1 MVCDI
6 IVAMKTILVLAPTP
20 VLPDAIRP
28 LLSPEEYRLVHRT
41 DLSDVEP
48 LAKASFLDACI
59 VDAEEGDVRALW
71 MIEKFRQLAPGTP
84 IIVFRGPTWEW
95 EEEAYLKGVSAVLSK
110 PIRGR
115 LLVSMLQ
122 RFAKPAGPTI
132 PPARPLPARI
142 PPAPIVR
149 PTYEITSA
157 SQQAL
162 QVLRRFSEVLTHS
175 LNAEAMLRQ
184 FLLFLR
190 EILGINRSV
199 IFLRYSAGSFGM
211 ANPDSRQL
219 RPAAATGLVP
229 VALENLELSLDSGIG
244 GFVHSTGRLL
254 RRDSDEA
261 NEHEIQKE
269 FQLLGAQ
276 LAIPILDRQ
285 TLMGIALFD
294 ERLTGEPLL
303 NHELELIFHLLEQL
317 GLALKNIWLHE
328 QVVVN
333 HQMMTDV
340 LRELT
345 SACVV
350 VNRELKIL
358 HANKAARNLFSR
370 PGRRGIELEF
380 SDLPAAIGSKVYQVL
395 NTGTGI
401 APFRYQAPEDPQSAF
416 NVSVVPFQ
424 QQNGVLPN
432 SVLLMV
438 EDRSREEQLRRLEVE
453 TANLRLVK
461 TMADRLAHEIGNALV
476 PLSTY
481 QQLLGD
487 KYKDPDFRAGLETAM
502 ADSVKRISRLTS
514 QMRFL
519 ARDTLVAK
527 EALPLAQLLEDA
539 FQEAQKYQPLKS
551 ANLKMDKREQP
562 IVLAGDRAALK
573 HAVAEVML
581 NALQA
586 NPTNAK
592 VEVRTHL
599 DSGEKGSHWVHID
612 IVDNGPGFSPE
623 ALKKVPEPFFTTR
636 NVGLGLGLA
645 VTRKIVETHHGKLE
659 VIDGRKDRPSTV
671 RISLPLDA
679 TAA

>member
-1 MVCDI
+1 
-6 IVAMKTILVLAPTP
+6 MKTILVLAPTP

-28 LLSPEEYRLVHRT
+28 LLSPEDYRLLHRT
-41 DLSDVEP
+41 EVGEIEP
-48 LAKASFLDACI
+48 LAKGSFLDACI
-59 VDAEEGDVRALW
+59 VDAEGGDVRALW
-71 MIEKFRQLAPGTP
+71 MIEKLRQLAPNTP
-84 IIVFRGPTWEW
+84 IIVFKGATWEW

-110 PIRGR
+110 PVRGR
-115 LLVSMLQ
+115 LLLSMLD
-122 RFAKPAGPTI
+122 RFGKPAVI
-132 PPARPLPARI
+132 QPPAPRPLPVRAA
-142 PPAPIVR
+142 PAPMR
-149 PTYEITSA
+149 PTYELTNSP
-157 SQQAL
+157 QPAL

-184 FLLFLR
+184 FLMFLR
-190 EILGINRSV
+190 EILGINRSS
-199 IFLRYSAGSFGM
+199 IFLRYAAGTFGV

-219 RPAAATGLVP
+219 RPAASIGLVP
-229 VALENLELSLDSGIG
+229 VALSNLELSFDSGIG
-244 GFVHSTGRLL
+244 GFLYGTGRVL

-261 NEHEIQKE
+261 NDPEIQKE

-276 LAIPILDRQ
+276 LAVPILDRQ
-285 TLMGIALFD
+285 TIVGVAIFD

-303 NHELELIFHLLEQL
+303 NQELELIFHLLEQL
-317 GLALKNIWLHE
+317 GLALKNIWLHD
-328 QVVVN
+328 QVVAN

-350 VNRELKIL
+350 ADRDLKIL
-358 HANKAARNLFSR
+358 HANKAARSMFSR
-370 PGRRGIELEF
+370 PGRRGVDIEF
-380 SDLPAAIGSKVYQVL
+380 TDLPAAIGSKVYQVL
-395 NTGTGI
+395 NTGTAI
-401 APFRYQAPEDPQSAF
+401 APFKFQPADEPQSIH
-416 NVSVVPFQ
+416 NVSIAPFQ
-424 QQNGVLPN
+424 QAEGLPKA
-432 SVLLMV
+432 VLLIV
-438 EDRSREEQLRRLEVE
+438 EDRSKEEQLRRLEVE

-481 QQLLGD
+481 QQLLAD

-519 ARDTLVAK
+519 ARDTLVSR

-573 HAVAEVML
+573 HAVTEVML

-586 NPTNAK
+586 NPSNAK
-592 VEVRTHL
+592 VEVRTQL
-599 DSGEKGSHWVHID
+599 DSGERGSHWVHID
-612 IVDNGPGFSPE
+612 IMDNGPGFSAE

-645 VTRKIVETHHGKLE
+645 VTRKIIETHHGKLE
-659 VIDGRKDRPSTV
+659 VIDGRKDHPGTV

>member
-1 MVCDI
+1 
-6 IVAMKTILVLAPTP
+6 MKTILVLAPTP

-28 LLSPEEYRLVHRT
+28 LLSPEDYRLLHRT
-41 DLSDVEP
+41 DLGDVEP
-48 LAKASFLDACI
+48 LAKGSFIDACI

-71 MIEKFRQLAPGTP
+71 MIEKLRQLAPNTP
-84 IIVFRGPTWEW
+84 LIVFKGATWEW
-95 EEEAYLKGVSAVLSK
+95 EEEAYLKGVSVVLSK
-110 PIRGR
+110 PVRGR
-115 LLVSMLQ
+115 LLLSMLE
-122 RFAKPAGPTI
+122 RFAKPSL
-132 PPARPLPARI
+132 PAAPAPRPLPARV
-142 PPAPIVR
+142 PAAPLAR
-149 PTYEITSA
+149 PTYELASS

-184 FLLFLR
+184 FLIFLR

-199 IFLRYSAGSFGM
+199 IFLRYSAGAFGVS
-211 ANPDSRQL
+211 NPDSRQL
-219 RPAAATGLVP
+219 RSAAAIGLVP
-229 VALENLELSLDSGIG
+229 AALGTVELSLDSGIG
-244 GFVHSTGRLL
+244 GFIFSTGRLL

-261 NEHEIQKE
+261 DDPEIQKE

-276 LAIPILDRQ
+276 LAIPILDRE
-285 TLMGIALFD
+285 TLAGVAVFD

-303 NHELELIFHLLEQL
+303 NHELEMIFHLLEQL
-317 GLALKNIWLHE
+317 GLGLKNIWLHD
-328 QVVVN
+328 QVVTN

-350 VNRELKIL
+350 VNRDLKIL
-358 HANKAARNLFSR
+358 HANKTARNLFSK
-370 PGRRGIELEF
+370 PSRRGAELEF
-380 SDLPAAIGSKVYQVL
+380 SDLPAALGSKVYQVL
-395 NTGTGI
+395 NTGTGV
-401 APFRYQAPEDPQSAF
+401 APFRYQPSDEPQSIY
-416 NVSVVPFQ
+416 NVTVVPFQ
-424 QQNGVLPN
+424 QQNGGLPN
-432 SVLLMV
+432 SALLIV

-476 PLSTY
+476 PVSTY
-481 QQLLGD
+481 QQLLAD

-551 ANLKMDKREQP
+551 ANLKIDKREQP

-573 HAVAEVML
+573 HAVTEVML

-599 DSGEKGSHWVHID
+599 DSGEHGSHWVHID
-612 IVDNGPGFSPE
+612 ILDNGPGFTPE

-645 VTRKIVETHHGKLE
+645 VTRKILETHHGKLE

>member
-1 MVCDI
+1 
-6 IVAMKTILVLAPTP
+6 MKTILVLAPTP

-28 LLSPEEYRLVHRT
+28 LLSPDDFRLLHRT
-41 DLSDVEP
+41 DIADIEP
-48 LAKASFLDACI
+48 LAKGSFLDACI
-59 VDAEEGDVRALW
+59 VDAEGGDVRALW
-71 MIEKFRQLAPGTP
+71 MIEKLRQLAPHTP
-84 IIVFRGPTWEW
+84 IIVYKGVSWEW

-110 PIRGR
+110 PVRGR
-115 LLVSMLQ
+115 LLLSMLE
-122 RFAKPAGPTI
+122 RFGKPASVQ
-132 PPARPLPARI
+132 PPAPRPLPAR
-142 PPAPIVR
+142 APTAPLVR
-149 PTYEITSA
+149 PTYDLASG

-184 FLLFLR
+184 FLMFLR
-190 EILGINRSV
+190 EILAINRSS
-199 IFLRYSAGSFGM
+199 IFLRYSAGTFGIS
-211 ANPDSRQL
+211 NPDSRQL
-219 RPAAATGLVP
+219 RPAAAIGLVP
-229 VALENLELSLDSGIG
+229 AAMSTFELSLDSGIG
-244 GFVHSTGRLL
+244 GFLNGTGRVL

-261 NEHEIQKE
+261 NDPEIQKE

-276 LAIPILDRQ
+276 LAVPILDRQ
-285 TLMGIALFD
+285 TIVGVAVFD

-303 NHELELIFHLLEQL
+303 NHELELIFHLLEEV
-317 GLALKNIWLHE
+317 GLALKNIWLHD
-328 QVVVN
+328 QVVTN

-350 VNRELKIL
+350 IDRDLKIL
-358 HANKAARNLFSR
+358 HANKTARNMFSR
-370 PGRRGIELEF
+370 PGRRGAEIEF
-380 SDLPAAIGSKVYQVL
+380 ADLPAALGSKVYQVL
-395 NTGTGI
+395 NTGTAI
-401 APFRYQAPEDPQSAF
+401 APFKFHPSEEPQSICD
-416 NVSVVPFQ
+416 VSITPFQ
-424 QQNGVLPN
+424 QQDGAAK
-432 SVLLMV
+432 SVLLTV
-438 EDRSREEQLRRLEVE
+438 EDRSKEEQLRHLEVE

-481 QQLLGD
+481 QQLLAD

-519 ARDTLVAK
+519 ARDTLVSR
-527 EALPLAQLLEDA
+527 EALPLAQLLQDA

-551 ANLKMDKREQP
+551 ANLKIDKREQP

-586 NPTNAK
+586 NPSNAK

-599 DSGEKGSHWVHID
+599 DSGERGSHWVHID
-612 IVDNGPGFSPE
+612 IMDNGPGFSAE

-645 VTRKIVETHHGKLE
+645 VTRKIIETHHGKLE
-659 VIDGRKDRPSTV
+659 VIDGRKDHPGTV

>member
-1 MVCDI
+1 
-6 IVAMKTILVLAPTP
+6 MKTILVLAPTP

-28 LLSPEEYRLVHRT
+28 LLSPEDYRLLHRT
-41 DLSDVEP
+41 DIGDIEP
-48 LAKASFLDACI
+48 LAKGSFLDACI
-59 VDAEEGDVRALW
+59 VDAEGGDVRALW
-71 MIEKFRQLAPGTP
+71 MIEKLRQLAPHTP
-84 IIVFRGPTWEW
+84 ILVFKGAAWEW

-110 PIRGR
+110 PVRGR
-115 LLVSMLQ
+115 LLMSMLD
-122 RFAKPAGPTI
+122 RFGKPAAI
-132 PPARPLPARI
+132 Q
-142 PPAPIVR
+142 PPAPRPIPARAALAPVVR
-149 PTYEITSA
+149 PTYELAGS
-157 SQQAL
+157 SQPAL

-175 LNAEAMLRQ
+175 LNSEGMLRQ
-184 FLLFLR
+184 FLMFLR
-190 EILGINRSV
+190 EILGINRSS
-199 IFLRYSAGSFGM
+199 IFLRYSAGTFGV
-211 ANPDSRQL
+211 ANPDSRQF
-219 RPAAATGLVP
+219 RPAASIGLVP
-229 VALENLELSLDSGIG
+229 VKLNDFELSLDSGIA
-244 GFVHSTGRLL
+244 GFLNSTGRLL

-261 NEHEIQKE
+261 NDPEIQKE

-285 TLMGIALFD
+285 SIVGIAVFD

-303 NHELELIFHLLEQL
+303 NQEIELIFHLLEEL
-317 GLALKNIWLHE
+317 GLALKNIWLHD
-328 QVVVN
+328 QVVTN
-333 HQMMTDV
+333 HQIMTDV

-350 VNRELKIL
+350 VDRDLKIL
-358 HANKAARNLFSR
+358 HANKAARSLFSR
-370 PGRRGIELEF
+370 PGRRGGDIEF
-380 SDLPAAIGSKVYQVL
+380 IDFPAALGSKVYQVL

-401 APFRYQAPEDPQSAF
+401 APFKFHTPEEPQSIF
-416 NVSVVPFQ
+416 NVSISPFQ
-424 QQNGVLPN
+424 LQDGLPR
-432 SVLLMV
+432 SVLLIV

-481 QQLLGD
+481 QQLLAD

-519 ARDTLVAK
+519 ARDTMVSR

-539 FQEAQKYQPLKS
+539 FHEAQKYQPLKS
-551 ANLKMDKREQP
+551 ANLKMEKREQP
-562 IVLAGDRAALK
+562 IILAGDRAALK

-586 NPTNAK
+586 NPSNAK

-599 DSGEKGSHWVHID
+599 DSGERGSHWVHID
-612 IVDNGPGFSPE
+612 ILDNGPGFSAE

-645 VTRKIVETHHGKLE
+645 VTRKIIETHHGKLE
-659 VIDGRKDRPSTV
+659 VIEGRKDHPGTV

-679 TAA
+679 SAA

>member
-1 MVCDI
+1 
-6 IVAMKTILVLAPTP
+6 MKTILVLAPTP
-20 VLPDAIRP
+20 LLPEAIRP
-28 LLSPEEYRLVHRT
+28 LLSPDDYRLVHRT
-41 DLSDVEP
+41 DLTEVEP
-48 LAKASFLDACI
+48 LAKGSFLDACI

-71 MIEKFRQLAPGTP
+71 MIEKLRQLAPNTP
-84 IIVFRGPTWEW
+84 IIVYKGPTWEW

-110 PIRGR
+110 PVRGR
-115 LLVSMLQ
+115 LLISMLE
-122 RFAKPAGPTI
+122 RFGKPATPAIPT
-132 PPARPLPARI
+132 PRPLPARLA
-142 PPAPIVR
+142 PPAR
-149 PTYEITSA
+149 PTYEIPSS

-175 LNAEAMLRQ
+175 LNTEGMLRQ

-190 EILGINRSV
+190 EIVGINRSV
-199 IFLRYSAGSFGM
+199 IFLRYAAGSFG
-211 ANPDSRQL
+211 AGSDSRQL
-219 RPAAATGLVP
+219 RPASAIGLVP
-229 VALENLELSLDSGIG
+229 APLEHLELSLETGIG
-244 GFVHSTGRLL
+244 GFLYSTGRLL
-254 RRDSDEA
+254 RRDSEEA
-261 NEHEIQKE
+261 NDPEIQKE

-276 LAIPILDRQ
+276 LAVPVLDRQ
-285 TLMGIALFD
+285 TLVGIAVFD

-303 NHELELIFHLLEQL
+303 NHELELIFHLLEEV
-317 GLALKNIWLHE
+317 GLALKNIWLHD

-350 VNRELKIL
+350 VNRDLKVL
-358 HANKAARNLFSR
+358 HANKTARTLFSR
-370 PGRRGIELEF
+370 PGRRGVDLEF
-380 SDLPAAIGSKVYQVL
+380 SDLPAALGSKVYQVL

-401 APFRYQAPEDPQSAF
+401 APFRYQPPENAQAIY
-416 NVSVVPFQ
+416 NITVVPFQ
-424 QQNGVLPN
+424 QQTGGLPN
-432 SVLLMV
+432 SALLVV
-438 EDRSREEQLRRLEVE
+438 EDRSKEEQLRRLEVE

-476 PLSTY
+476 PVSTY

-519 ARDTLVAK
+519 ARDNIVAK

-551 ANLKMDKREQP
+551 ANLKLEKRDQP

-599 DSGEKGSHWVHID
+599 DSGEKGASWVHID
-612 IVDNGPGFSPE
+612 IQDNGPGFSAE

-645 VTRKIVETHHGKLE
+645 VTRKILETHHGKLE
-659 VIDGRKDRPSTV
+659 VIEGRKDHPSIV
-671 RISLPLDA
+671 RISLPLEA

>member
-1 MVCDI
+1 
-6 IVAMKTILVLAPTP
+6 MKTILVLAPTP
-20 VLPDAIRP
+20 LLPEAIRP
-28 LLSPEEYRLVHRT
+28 LLSPEDYRLVHRT
-41 DLSDVEP
+41 DLAEVEP
-48 LAKASFLDACI
+48 LAKSSLLDACI

-71 MIEKFRQLAPGTP
+71 MIEKFRQLAPQTP
-84 IIVFRGPTWEW
+84 IIVFKGATWEW
-95 EEEAYLKGVSAVLSK
+95 EEEAYLKGVAAVLSK
-110 PIRGR
+110 PVRGR
-115 LLVSMLQ
+115 LLISMLE
-122 RFAKPAGPTI
+122 RFAKPATPTL
-132 PPARPLPARI
+132 PAPRPLPVRI
-142 PPAPIVR
+142 PAGPAAR
-149 PTYEITSA
+149 PTYEIASG

-162 QVLRRFSEVLTHS
+162 QVFRRFSEVLTHS
-175 LNAEAMLRQ
+175 LNTEGMLRQ
-184 FLLFLR
+184 FLSFLR

-199 IFLRYSAGSFGM
+199 IFLRYAAGSFGL
-211 ANPDSRQL
+211 AHPESRQL
-219 RPAAATGLVP
+219 RSACAIGLVP
-229 VALENLELSLDSGIG
+229 VALDHFELSLETGIG
-244 GFVHSTGRLL
+244 GFLCSTGRLL

-261 NEHEIQKE
+261 ANDPEIQKE

-285 TLMGIALFD
+285 TLVGVAIFD

-303 NHELELIFHLLEQL
+303 NHELELIFHLLEEV
-317 GLALKNIWLHE
+317 GLALKNIWLHD

-350 VNRELKIL
+350 VNRDLKIL
-358 HANKAARNLFSR
+358 HANKTARQLFSR
-370 PGRRGIELEF
+370 PGRRGVELEF
-380 SDLPAAIGSKVYQVL
+380 SDLPAALGSKIYQVL

-401 APFRYQAPEDPQSAF
+401 APFKFQPPENLQAIY
-416 NVSVVPFQ
+416 NVTIVPFQ
-424 QQNGVLPN
+424 QQTGGLPN
-432 SVLLMV
+432 SALLVV
-438 EDRSREEQLRRLEVE
+438 EDRSKEEQLRRLEVE
-453 TANLRLVK
+453 AGNLRLVK

-481 QQLLGD
+481 QQLLAD

-519 ARDTLVAK
+519 ARDNLVAR

-551 ANLKMDKREQP
+551 ANLKLEKRDQP

-612 IVDNGPGFSPE
+612 IQDNGPGFTAE

-645 VTRKIVETHHGKLE
+645 VSRKIIETHHGKLE
-659 VIDGRKDRPSTV
+659 VIDGRKDHPSIV

>member
-1 MVCDI
+1 
-6 IVAMKTILVLAPTP
+6 MKTILVLAPTP
-20 VLPDAIRP
+20 VLADAIRP
-28 LLSPEEYRLVHRT
+28 LLSPEEYRLIHRA
-41 DLSDVEP
+41 DLGDLEP
-48 LAKASFLDACI
+48 LAKGSFLDACI

-71 MIEKFRQLAPGTP
+71 MIEKLRQLAPQTP
-84 IIVFRGPTWEW
+84 LIVFKGPTWEW

-110 PIRGR
+110 PVRGR

-122 RFAKPAGPTI
+122 RFSKPAAAAV
-132 PPARPLPARI
+132 PAPRPLPARI
-142 PPAPIVR
+142 PPPPAAAR
-149 PTYEITSA
+149 PTYEITSG

-175 LNAEAMLRQ
+175 LNGEAMLRQ

-199 IFLRYSAGSFGM
+199 IFLRYAAGTFGVTQ
-211 ANPDSRQL
+211 PDSRQL
-219 RPAAATGLVP
+219 RSAAAIGLVP
-229 VALENLELSLDSGIG
+229 VALNSFELSLENGIG
-244 GFVHSTGRLL
+244 GFLYSTGRLL

-261 NEHEIQKE
+261 NDPDIQKE

-285 TLMGIALFD
+285 TLVGVAVFD

-303 NHELELIFHLLEQL
+303 NHELELIFHLLEEL
-317 GLALKNIWLHE
+317 GLALKNIWLHD
-328 QVVVN
+328 QVVAN

-350 VNRELKIL
+350 VSRDLKIL
-358 HANKAARNLFSR
+358 HANKAARNMFA
-370 PGRRGIELEF
+370 GRRGAEF
-380 SDLPAAIGSKVYQVL
+380 EFTDLPATLGSKVYQVL
-395 NTGTGI
+395 STGTGI
-401 APFRYQAPEDPQSAF
+401 APFKFQPSEEQQSIY
-416 NVSVVPFQ
+416 NVTVVPFQ
-424 QQNGVLPN
+424 QQTSGLPN
-432 SVLLMV
+432 SVLLV
-438 EDRSREEQLRRLEVE
+438 VDDRSKEEQLRRLEVE

-481 QQLLGD
+481 QQLLAD

-551 ANLKMDKREQP
+551 ANLKIDKREQP

-599 DSGEKGSHWVHID
+599 DSGQHGSHWVHID
-612 IVDNGPGFSPE
+612 ILDNGPGFSAE

-645 VTRKIVETHHGKLE
+645 VTRKIVETHNGKLE
-659 VIDGRKDRPSTV
+659 VIDGRKDHPSTV

>member
-1 MVCDI
+1 
-6 IVAMKTILVLAPTP
+6 MKTILVLAPTP
-20 VLPDAIRP
+20 VLADAIRP
-28 LLSPEEYRLVHRT
+28 LLSPEEYRLIHRA
-41 DLSDVEP
+41 DLGDLEP
-48 LAKASFLDACI
+48 LAKGSFLDACI

-71 MIEKFRQLAPGTP
+71 MIEKLRQLAPQTP
-84 IIVFRGPTWEW
+84 LIVFKGPTWEW

-110 PIRGR
+110 PVRGR

-122 RFAKPAGPTI
+122 RFSKPAAV
-132 PPARPLPARI
+132 PAPRPLPARI
-142 PPAPIVR
+142 PPPPAAAR
-149 PTYEITSA
+149 PTYEITSG

-175 LNAEAMLRQ
+175 LNGEAMLRQ

-199 IFLRYSAGSFGM
+199 IFLRYAAGTFGVTQ
-211 ANPDSRQL
+211 PDSRQL
-219 RPAAATGLVP
+219 RSAAAIGLVP
-229 VALENLELSLDSGIG
+229 VALNSFELSLENGIG
-244 GFVHSTGRLL
+244 GFLYSTGRLL

-261 NEHEIQKE
+261 NDPDIQKE

-285 TLMGIALFD
+285 TLVGVAVFD

-303 NHELELIFHLLEQL
+303 NHELELIFHLLEEL
-317 GLALKNIWLHE
+317 GLALKNIWLHD
-328 QVVVN
+328 QVVAN

-350 VNRELKIL
+350 VSRDLKIL
-358 HANKAARNLFSR
+358 HANKAARNMFA
-370 PGRRGIELEF
+370 GRRGAEF
-380 SDLPAAIGSKVYQVL
+380 EFTDLPATLGSKVYQVL
-395 NTGTGI
+395 STGTGI
-401 APFRYQAPEDPQSAF
+401 APFKFQPSEEQQCIY
-416 NVSVVPFQ
+416 NVTVVPFQ
-424 QQNGVLPN
+424 QQTSGLPN
-432 SVLLMV
+432 SVLLV
-438 EDRSREEQLRRLEVE
+438 VDDRSKEEQLRRLEVE

-481 QQLLGD
+481 QQLLAD

-551 ANLKMDKREQP
+551 ANLKIDKREQP

-599 DSGEKGSHWVHID
+599 DSGQHGSHWVHID
-612 IVDNGPGFSPE
+612 ILDNGPGFSAE

-645 VTRKIVETHHGKLE
+645 VTRKIVETHNGKLE
-659 VIDGRKDRPSTV
+659 VIDGRKDHPSTV

>member
-1 MVCDI
+1 
-6 IVAMKTILVLAPTP
+6 MKTILVLAPTP

-28 LLSPEEYRLVHRT
+28 FLSPEEYRLLHRT
-41 DLSDVEP
+41 DITDIEP
-48 LAKASFLDACI
+48 FARGSFLDACI
-59 VDAEEGDVRALW
+59 VDAEGGDVRALW
-71 MIEKFRQLAPGTP
+71 MIEKLRQLAPNTP
-84 IIVFRGPTWEW
+84 IIVFKGATWEW

-110 PIRGR
+110 PVRGR
-115 LLVSMLQ
+115 LLLSMLE
-122 RFAKPAGPTI
+122 RFGKPAAI
-132 PPARPLPARI
+132 QPAAPRPLPARAA
-142 PPAPIVR
+142 PAPPLR
-149 PTYEITSA
+149 PTYELTTA
-157 SQQAL
+157 SQPAL
-162 QVLRRFSEVLTHS
+162 HVLRRFSEVLTHS

-184 FLLFLR
+184 FLMFLR
-190 EILGINRSV
+190 EIVGINRSS
-199 IFLRYSAGSFGM
+199 IFLRYSAGAFGV
-211 ANPDSRQL
+211 ASPDSRQL
-219 RPAAATGLVP
+219 RAAAAIGLVP
-229 VALENLELSLDSGIG
+229 ATLNTFEMSLDSGIG
-244 GFVHSTGRLL
+244 GFVASTGRVL
-254 RRDSDEA
+254 RRDNEEA
-261 NEHEIQKE
+261 NEPEIQKE

-276 LAIPILDRQ
+276 LAIPILDRH
-285 TLMGIALFD
+285 TIVGIAAFD

-303 NHELELIFHLLEQL
+303 NQELELIFHLLGEL
-317 GLALKNIWLHE
+317 GLALKNIWLHD
-328 QVVVN
+328 QVVAN

-350 VNRELKIL
+350 VDRDLKIL
-358 HANKAARNLFSR
+358 HANKSARNLFSR
-370 PGRRGIELEF
+370 AGRRGAEIEF
-380 SDLPAAIGSKVYQVL
+380 ADLPAALGSKVYQVL
-395 NTGTGI
+395 NTGTAI
-401 APFRYQAPEDPQSAF
+401 APFKFHPPDEPQSVY
-416 NVSVVPFQ
+416 NVSIAPFQ
-424 QQNGVLPN
+424 QQDGMPK
-432 SVLLMV
+432 SVLLTV
-438 EDRSREEQLRRLEVE
+438 EDRSKEDQLRRLEVE

-481 QQLLGD
+481 QQLLAD

-519 ARDTLVAK
+519 ARDTLVSR

-562 IVLAGDRAALK
+562 IVLAGDRTALK

-586 NPTNAK
+586 NPSNAR

-599 DSGEKGSHWVHID
+599 DSGERGSHWVHID
-612 IVDNGPGFSPE
+612 IMDNGPGFSAE

-645 VTRKIVETHHGKLE
+645 VTRKIIETHHGKLE
-659 VIDGRKDRPSTV
+659 VIDGRKDHPGTV

-679 TAA
+679 TAAA

>member
-1 MVCDI
+1 
-6 IVAMKTILVLAPTP
+6 MKTILVLAPTP
-20 VLPDAIRP
+20 VLPDVIRP
-28 LLSPEEYRLVHRT
+28 LLSPEEYRLIHRT
-41 DLSDVEP
+41 DLADVEP
-48 LAKASFLDACI
+48 LAKGSLIDACI

-71 MIEKFRQLAPGTP
+71 MIEKFRQFAGSTP
-84 IIVFRGPTWEW
+84 IIVFKGATWEW

-110 PIRGR
+110 PVRGR
-115 LLVSMLQ
+115 LLISMLD
-122 RFAKPAGPTI
+122 RFGKPSAPAA
-132 PPARPLPARI
+132 PAARPLPARVAP
-142 PPAPIVR
+142 PPAAAR
-149 PTYEITSA
+149 PTYEITSG

-184 FLLFLR
+184 FLQFLR

-199 IFLRYSAGSFGM
+199 IFLRYAAGTFGL
-211 ANPDSRQL
+211 AHPASPQL
-219 RPAAATGLVP
+219 RSAAAIGLVP
-229 VALENLELSLDSGIG
+229 VALNSFELSLESGIG
-244 GFVHSTGRLL
+244 GFLYGTGRLL
-254 RRDSDEA
+254 RRDSEEA
-261 NEHEIQKE
+261 NNADIQKE

-276 LAIPILDRQ
+276 LAVPILDRQ
-285 TLMGIALFD
+285 TLVGVAVFD

-303 NHELELIFHLLEQL
+303 NHELELIFHLLEEL
-317 GLALKNIWLHE
+317 GIALKNIWLHD
-328 QVVVN
+328 QVVGN
-333 HQMMTDV
+333 HQMLTDV

-358 HANKAARNLFSR
+358 HANKTARHLFSR
-370 PGRRGIELEF
+370 AGRRGAEFEF
-380 SDLPAAIGSKVYQVL
+380 SDLPAALGSKVYQVL

-401 APFRYQAPEDPQSAF
+401 APFKYQAPEDQQSIF
-416 NVSVVPFQ
+416 NVTVVPFQ
-424 QQNGVLPN
+424 QQSGTLPN
-432 SVLLMV
+432 AVLLV
-438 EDRSREEQLRRLEVE
+438 VDDRSKEEQLRRLEVE
-453 TANLRLVK
+453 AANLRLVK

-481 QQLLGD
+481 QQLLAD

-519 ARDTLVAK
+519 ARDTLVAR

-551 ANLKMDKREQP
+551 ANLKIDKREQP

-586 NPTNAK
+586 NPANAK

-599 DSGEKGSHWVHID
+599 DSGERGSHWVHID
-612 IVDNGPGFSPE
+612 IVDNGPGFSAE

-659 VIDGRKDRPSTV
+659 VIDGRKDHPSTV

>member
-1 MVCDI
+1 
-6 IVAMKTILVLAPTP
+6 MKTILVLAPTP
-20 VLPDAIRP
+20 VLPEAIRP

-41 DLSDVEP
+41 DLTEIEA
-48 LAKASFLDACI
+48 LAKGALLDACI

-71 MIEKFRQLAPGTP
+71 MIEKFRQLAPSTP
-84 IIVFRGPTWEW
+84 ILVYRGATWEW

-115 LLVSMLQ
+115 LLITMLE
-122 RFAKPAGPTI
+122 RFSRRAVA
-132 PPARPLPARI
+132 ASLRPLPARASSA
-142 PPAPIVR
+142 PAPVVR
-149 PTYEITSA
+149 PTYEIPSG

-162 QVLRRFSEVLTHS
+162 QVFRKFSEVLTHS
-175 LNAEAMLRQ
+175 LSTEGMLRQ

-199 IFLRYSAGSFGM
+199 VFLRYAAGSFG
-211 ANPDSRQL
+211 AGSDSRQL
-219 RPAAATGLVP
+219 RPACAVGLIP
-229 VALENLELSLDSGIG
+229 APIEHLELSLESGIG
-244 GFVHSTGRLL
+244 GFLFSTGRIL
-254 RRDSDEA
+254 RRDNEEA
-261 NEHEIQKE
+261 GDPEIQKE

-276 LAIPILDRQ
+276 LALPILDRQ
-285 TLMGIALFD
+285 TLVGVAVFD

-303 NHELELIFHLLEQL
+303 NHELELIFHLLEEV
-317 GLALKNIWLHE
+317 GMALKNIWLHD
-328 QVVVN
+328 QVVAS

-350 VNRELKIL
+350 VNRDLKIL
-358 HANKAARNLFSR
+358 HANKSARGLFSR
-370 PGRRGIELEF
+370 PGARGAELEF
-380 SDLPAAIGSKVYQVL
+380 ADLPAALGSKVYQVL

-401 APFRYQAPEDPQSAF
+401 APFRYQPAEQPQVIH
-416 NVSVVPFQ
+416 NVTIVPFQ
-424 QQNGVLPN
+424 QSAGGLPN
-432 SVLLMV
+432 SALLVV
-438 EDRSREEQLRRLEVE
+438 EDRSKEEQLRRLEVE

-502 ADSVKRISRLTS
+502 ADSVKRIGRLTS

-519 ARDTLVAK
+519 ARDSIVAK

-551 ANLKMDKREQP
+551 ANLKMEKRDQP

-592 VEVRTHL
+592 VEVRTRL
-599 DSGEKGSHWVHID
+599 DSSEKGAAWVHID
-612 IVDNGPGFSPE
+612 IVDNGPGFSAE

-659 VIDGRKDRPSTV
+659 VIESRKDNPSIV
-671 RISLPLDA
+671 RISLPLEA

>member
-1 MVCDI
+1 
-6 IVAMKTILVLAPTP
+6 MKTILVLAPTP

-28 LLSPEEYRLVHRT
+28 LLSPEDCRLLHRT
-41 DLSDVEP
+41 ELSDIEP
-48 LAKASFLDACI
+48 LAKGSFLNACI

-71 MIEKFRQLAPGTP
+71 MIEKFRQLAPATP
-84 IIVFRGPTWEW
+84 IIVFKGATWDW

-110 PIRGR
+110 PVRGR
-115 LLVSMLQ
+115 LLLSMLE
-122 RFAKPAGPTI
+122 RFSKPTAPTA
-132 PPARPLPARI
+132 PPSMRPLPARV
-142 PPAPIVR
+142 PPAAPMKN
-149 PTYEITSA
+149 PAYEITS
-157 SQQAL
+157 STQQAL

-184 FLLFLR
+184 FLTFLR
-190 EILGINRSV
+190 EILGVNRSL
-199 IFLRYSAGSFGM
+199 IFLRYAAGTFGVTQ
-211 ANPDSRQL
+211 PDSRQL
-219 RPAAATGLVP
+219 RSAGAIGLVP
-229 VALENLELSLDSGIG
+229 AGLSNVELSLDSGIG
-244 GFVHSTGRLL
+244 GFLYRTGRLL
-254 RRDSDEA
+254 RRDNEEASDP
-261 NEHEIQKE
+261 EIQKE

-276 LAIPILDRQ
+276 LAVPILDRQ
-285 TLMGIALFD
+285 TLVGVAIFD
-294 ERLTGEPLL
+294 ERVTGEPLL

-317 GLALKNIWLHE
+317 GLALKNIWLHD
-328 QVVVN
+328 QVVAN

-358 HANKAARNLFSR
+358 HANKSARSMFSR
-370 PGRRGIELEF
+370 PGRRGAELEF
-380 SDLPAAIGSKVYQVL
+380 SDLPPALGSKVYQVL

-401 APFRYQAPEDPQSAF
+401 APFKFQPAEEPQSIY

-424 QQNGVLPN
+424 QQNGAVPN
-432 SVLLMV
+432 SVLLVV
-438 EDRSREEQLRRLEVE
+438 EDRSKEEQLRRLELE

-481 QQLLGD
+481 QQLLAD
-487 KYKDPDFRAGLETAM
+487 KYKDPDFRAGLEMAM

-519 ARDTLVAK
+519 ARDTLVAR

-573 HAVAEVML
+573 HAVAEIML

-612 IVDNGPGFSPE
+612 IVDNGPGFTPE

-659 VIDGRKDRPSTV
+659 VIDGRKDHPSTV

-679 TAA
+679 RAA

>member
-1 MVCDI
+1 
-6 IVAMKTILVLAPTP
+6 MKTILVLAPTP

-28 LLSPEEYRLVHRT
+28 LLSPEDYRLVHRT
-41 DLSDVEP
+41 DLADIEP
-48 LAKASFLDACI
+48 LAKGSFLDACI
-59 VDAEEGDVRALW
+59 LDAEEGDVRALW
-71 MIEKFRQLAPGTP
+71 MIERFHQLAPATP
-84 IIVFRGPTWEW
+84 IIIFKGATWEW

-110 PIRGR
+110 PVRGR
-115 LLVSMLQ
+115 LLISMLE
-122 RFAKPAGPTI
+122 RFCKRTPPGLPA
-132 PPARPLPARI
+132 ARPLAVRMPA
-142 PPAPIVR
+142 PPIVR
-149 PTYEITSA
+149 PTYEIASG

-190 EILGINRSV
+190 EILGINRSG
-199 IFLRYSAGSFGM
+199 IFLRYSAGAFGVIH
-211 ANPDSRQL
+211 PDSRQL
-219 RPAAATGLVP
+219 RSAATIGLMP
-229 VALENLELSLDSGIG
+229 TALSNFELSLESGIG
-244 GFVHSTGRLL
+244 GFLYSTGRLL

-261 NEHEIQKE
+261 TDPEIQKE

-276 LAIPILDRQ
+276 LAVPILDRE
-285 TLMGIALFD
+285 TLVGVAMFD

-317 GLALKNIWLHE
+317 GLGLKNIWLHD
-328 QVVVN
+328 QVVTN
-333 HQMMTDV
+333 HQMMADV

-350 VNRELKIL
+350 VNRDLKIL
-358 HANKAARNLFSR
+358 HANKTARTLFSSA
-370 PGRRGIELEF
+370 GRRGAELQF
-380 SDLPAAIGSKVYQVL
+380 TDLPAALGSKVYQVL

-401 APFRYQAPEDPQSAF
+401 APFKYQPPDDAQSIY
-416 NVSVVPFQ
+416 NVTVAPFQ
-424 QQNGVLPN
+424 QQDGGPPN
-432 SVLLMV
+432 SVLLIV
-438 EDRSREEQLRRLEVE
+438 EDRSREEQVRRLEVE

-476 PLSTY
+476 PVSTY
-481 QQLLGD
+481 QQLLAD

-519 ARDTLVAK
+519 ARDTLVAR

-551 ANLKMDKREQP
+551 ANLKIDKREQP

-586 NPTNAK
+586 NPANAK
-592 VEVRTHL
+592 VEVRTRL
-599 DSGEKGSHWVHID
+599 DSGERGSHWVHID
-612 IVDNGPGFSPE
+612 IVDNGPGFSAE

-645 VTRKIVETHHGKLE
+645 VTRKIIETHNGKLE
-659 VIDGRKDRPSTV
+659 VIEGRKDHPSTV

>member
-1 MVCDI
+1 
-6 IVAMKTILVLAPTP
+6 MKTILVLAPTP

-28 LLSPEEYRLVHRT
+28 LLSPEEYRLLHRT
-41 DLSDVEP
+41 DLADVEP
-48 LAKASFLDACI
+48 LAKGSFLDACI
-59 VDAEEGDVRALW
+59 VDAEEGDVRVLW
-71 MIEKFRQLAPGTP
+71 MIDKFHQLAPQTP
-84 IIVFRGPTWEW
+84 IIVFKGATWDW

-115 LLVSMLQ
+115 LLLSMLE
-122 RFAKPAGPTI
+122 RFSKPAAFTRQIARVEPRPAVRV
-132 PPARPLPARI
+132 PPAVIA
-142 PPAPIVR
+142 R
-149 PTYEITSA
+149 PTYELASS

-199 IFLRYSAGSFGM
+199 IFIRYAAGTFGL

-219 RPAAATGLVP
+219 RPASAIGLVP
-229 VALENLELSLDSGIG
+229 VALNTVELSLESGIG
-244 GFVHSTGRLL
+244 GFLCSTGRLL
-254 RRDSDEA
+254 RRDSEEA
-261 NEHEIQKE
+261 NDPEIQEE

-276 LAIPILDRQ
+276 LAVPILDRQ
-285 TLMGIALFD
+285 TLLGVAVFD

-303 NHELELIFHLLEQL
+303 NHELELIFHLLEEL
-317 GLALKNIWLHE
+317 GLALKNIWLHD
-328 QVVVN
+328 QVVAN
-333 HQMMTDV
+333 HQMMSDV
-340 LRELT
+340 LRELA

-350 VNRELKIL
+350 ISRDLKIL
-358 HANKAARNLFSR
+358 HANKSARALF
-370 PGRRGIELEF
+370 GRLGNRGADPEF
-380 SDLPAAIGSKVYQVL
+380 SDLPAALGSKVYQVL

-401 APFRYQAPEDPQSAF
+401 APFKYVVAEDPHSIY

-424 QQNGVLPN
+424 QQGGGVPN
-432 SVLLMV
+432 SVLLVV
-438 EDRSREEQLRRLEVE
+438 EDRSKEEQLRRLEVE

-481 QQLLGD
+481 QQLLAD
-487 KYKDPDFRAGLETAM
+487 KYKDPDFRAGLESAM

-519 ARDTLVAK
+519 ARDTLVAR
-527 EALPLAQLLEDA
+527 EPLPLAQLLEDA

-551 ANLKMDKREQP
+551 ANLKMDKRDQP
-562 IVLAGDRAALK
+562 IILAGDRAALK
-573 HAVAEVML
+573 HAMAEVML

-586 NPTNAK
+586 NPSNAK

-599 DSGEKGSHWVHID
+599 DSGERGSHWVHID
-612 IVDNGPGFSPE
+612 IVDNGPGFSAE

-659 VIDGRKDRPSTV
+659 VIDGRKDHPSTV